1 MRKQILIFLEKEA
14 MRILIKRAI
23 EGLEMSERRHDDYF
37 TLNENDKQVQVN
49 FETITDEY
57 KK

>member
-1 MRKQILIFLEKEA
+1 

-23 EGLEMSERRHDDYF
+23 EGLEMSERRHNDYF

-57 KK
+57 KKYRKNYYLNLI